1 MTKAERIK
9 HMIDVHDRQVSMG
22 VMPTIGTDRVDY
34 LRRLYHVMLAERI
47 TASTMKSAISVELA
61 LRSVSHMIT
70 GRFYFP
76 ECN

>member
-47 TASTMKSAISVELA
+47 TPSTMKSAISVELA
-61 LRSVSHMIT
+61 LISVSHMIT